1 MTRVLLVEDSPTQ
14 AVEVSF
20 ALESAGF
27 SVTHVVDGATAL
39 EVLAAHDVDAVV
51 SDVVMPG
58 MSGYDVCRGVKQSR
72 PGLPV
77 LLMTALRDPSE
88 IVKAL
93 ESGADGFVS
102 KEHGAEH
109 LVGRLMRLL
118 ESRALRGT
126 APDSV
131 LFLGERVE
139 VRSDKGQI
147 LDLLVSTFEDM
158 VATNTALEQSRAE
171 LARKNDELVRVQRA
185 REELTALLVH
195 DLRSPAAGIAM
206 TASMRLRRA
215 ELTPDEKRFW
225 NGVLAAA
232 ESIGRMVGNL
242 LDISRSE
249 DGALAVKLGA
259 LDVRHVVDD
268 VAIALSEAGRR
279 RLVLQIADDVGA
291 VRGDLDLLRRVLQNL
306 LDNAL
311 RYAPSGTEVR
321 LEAQRIGGDIEIRV
335 RDLGPGIPP
344 DQRDRVFEKYVRLDH
359 GPETKAGRGLGLAFC
374 RLALQAQGGSIR
386 VEANQPNGSVFALRL
401 PAA

>member
-20 ALESAGF
+20 ALESAGY
-27 SVTHVVDGATAL
+27 SVIHVVDGASAL
-39 EVLAAHDVDAVV
+39 QVLAADPVEAVV

-58 MSGYDVCRGVKQSR
+58 MSGYDVCRGVKQAR
-72 PGLPV
+72 PDLPV

-93 ESGADGFVS
+93 ECGADGFVS

-109 LVGRLMRLL
+109 LVGRLRRLL
-118 ESRALRGT
+118 ESRALRRT

-139 VRSDKGQI
+139 VRSEKGQI

-158 VATNTALEQSRAE
+158 VNTNAALEQSRAE

-215 ELTPDEKRFW
+215 ELNPDEKRFW

-279 RLVLQIADDVGA
+279 RLVVQIADDVAA

-306 LDNAL
+306 LDNAI

-321 LEAQRIGGDIEIRV
+321 LEAERIGGDVEIRV

-359 GPETKAGRGLGLAFC
+359 GPETKTGRGLGLAFC

-386 VEANQPNGSVFALRL
+386 VEANEPNGSVFALRL